1 MSLLRLRRGG
11 GVNTLL
17 VTKCPGYGGIAFSG
31 RLITGYGEREFR
43 GFMVDKP
50 QYLIDFVRYGLG
62 LYDGYLSIGDDVSG
76 YIIVNNGEP
85 ELINFK
91 RRDLRSIEEIIN
103 ADKVRGRILLT
114 PYSEVGISS
123 EVNEDSAAKL
133 SIHDCHNGLFW
144 HIGVVADGVGGFG
157 RGDEASKYVVGNF
170 VEKVVNGIINNNRIN
185 DDTLRGIVEEIHEEL
200 YNEYTGRGVALGS
213 TLAGVVIMHKEGEDK
228 AEVYAVNVG
237 DSPIYLVTRDSI
249 YELYISDKVSGHVI
263 SQAIGYVLNEVHVR
277 SDTLSIN
284 DYLVLMT
291 DGVSDVVDPGHVRE
305 IINKHRYPW
314 GISRQLVRFAK
325 ALGSRDDATALTV
338 WFKG

>member
-31 RLITGYGEREFR
+31 RLITEHGEREFR
-43 GFMVDKP
+43 GFMAGEP
-50 QYLIDFVRYGLG
+50 QYLTNFVHYG
-62 LYDGYLSIGDDVSG
+62 LYDDYLNIGDDVHG

-114 PYSEVGISS
+114 PYSEAGVSS

-133 SIHDCHNGLFW
+133 SIHDCHNELFW

-157 RGDEASKYVVGNF
+157 RGDEASEYVVGNF
-170 VEKVVNGIINNNRIN
+170 VEKVVDGIINNRIN
-185 DDTLRGIVEEIHEEL
+185 GDTLKGIVEEIHEEL
-200 YNEYTGRGVALGS
+200 YNMYTGRGVALGS
-213 TLAGVVIMHKEGEDK
+213 TLAGVVIMHKEGEGE

-237 DSPIYLVTRDSI
+237 DSPIYLVSEKI
-249 YELYISDKVSGHVI
+249 HELYISDKVSGHLI

-277 SDTLSIN
+277 SDTLYIN

-291 DGVSDVVDPGHVRE
+291 DGVSDVVDPGHIRA
-305 IINKHRYPW
+305 IINKYEHPW
-314 GISRQLVRFAK
+314 DISRQLVRFAK

>member
-1 MSLLRLRRGG
+1 M
-11 GVNTLL
+11 V
-17 VTKCPGYGGIAFSG
+17 
-31 RLITGYGEREFR
+31 GEPR
-43 GFMVDKP
+43 
-50 QYLIDFVRYGLG
+50 YLIDFVHYG
-62 LYDGYLSIGDDVSG
+62 LYDDYLNIEDDVRG

-114 PYSEVGISS
+114 PYSEAGVSS

-133 SIHDCHNGLFW
+133 SIHDCNKGLLW

-157 RGDEASKYVVGNF
+157 RGDEASEYVVGNF
-170 VEKVVNGIINNNRIN
+170 VEKVVDGIINNRIN
-185 DDTLRGIVEEIHEEL
+185 DDTLKGIVKEIHEEL
-200 YNEYTGRGVALGS
+200 YNTYTGGGVALGS
-213 TLAGVVIMHKEGEDK
+213 TLAGVVIMHKEGEDR
-228 AEVYAVNVG
+228 ATVYAVNVG
-237 DSPIYLVTRDSI
+237 DSPIYLVSEKI
-249 YELYISDKVSGHVI
+249 HELYISDKVSGHLI

-291 DGVSDVVDPGHVRE
+291 DGVSDVVDPGHVRA
-305 IINKHRYPW
+305 IINKYEHPW
-314 GISRQLVRFAK
+314 DISRQLVRFAK

>member
-17 VTKCPGYGGIAFSG
+17 VTKCPEYGGIAFSG
-31 RLITGYGEREFR
+31 RLITGHGEREFR

-91 RRDLRSIEEIIN
+91 RRDIRSIEEIIN

-114 PYSEVGISS
+114 PYSEAGASS

-133 SIHDCHNGLFW
+133 SIHDCHNELFW

-213 TLAGVVIMHKEGEDK
+213 TLAGVVIMHKEGEGE

-263 SQAIGYVLNEVHVR
+263 SQAIGYVLNEVHVGR
-277 SDTLSIN
+277 STLYIN
-284 DYLVLMT
+284 DYLVLIT
-291 DGVSDVVDPGHVRE
+291 DGVSDVVEPGRVGE
-305 IINKHRYPW
+305 IIEEYKYPW
-314 GISRQLVRFAK
+314 NISRQLVRFAK

>member
-31 RLITGYGEREFR
+31 RLITEHGEREFR
-43 GFMVDKP
+43 GFMVGEP
-50 QYLIDFVRYGLG
+50 RYLNDFVHYG
-62 LYDGYLSIGDDVSG
+62 LYDDYLNIKDDVGG
-76 YIIVNNGEP
+76 YIIVNDGEP

-91 RRDLRSIEEIIN
+91 RRDLRSIEEVVN

-114 PYSEVGISS
+114 PYSEAGVSS

-133 SIHDCHNGLFW
+133 SIHDCHNELFW

-157 RGDEASKYVVGNF
+157 RGDEASEYVVGNF
-170 VEKVVNGIINNNRIN
+170 VEKVVDGIINNRIN
-185 DDTLRGIVEEIHEEL
+185 GDTLKGIVEEIHEEL
-200 YNEYTGRGVALGS
+200 YNMYTGRGVALGS
-213 TLAGVVIMHKEGEDK
+213 TLAGVVIMHKEGEGE

-237 DSPIYLVTRDSI
+237 DSPIYLVSEKI
-249 YELYISDKVSGHVI
+249 HELYISDKVSGHLI

-277 SDTLSIN
+277 SDTLYIN

-291 DGVSDVVDPGHVRE
+291 DGVSDVVDPGHIRA
-305 IINKHRYPW
+305 IINKYEHPW
-314 GISRQLVRFAK
+314 DISRQLVRFAK

>member
-31 RLITGYGEREFR
+31 RLITGHGEREFR
-43 GFMVDKP
+43 GFMAGEP
-50 QYLIDFVRYGLG
+50 QYLTNFVHYG
-62 LYDGYLSIGDDVSG
+62 LYDDYLNIGDDVHG

-114 PYSEVGISS
+114 PYSEAGVSS

-133 SIHDCHNGLFW
+133 SIHDCNKGLLW

-157 RGDEASKYVVGNF
+157 RGDEASEYVVGNF
-170 VEKVVNGIINNNRIN
+170 VEKVVDGIINNRIN
-185 DDTLRGIVEEIHEEL
+185 GDTLKGIVEEIHEEL
-200 YNEYTGRGVALGS
+200 YNMYTGRGVALGS
-213 TLAGVVIMHKEGEDK
+213 TLAGVVIMHKEGEGE

-237 DSPIYLVTRDSI
+237 DSPIYLVSEKI
-249 YELYISDKVSGHVI
+249 HELYISDKVSGHLI

-277 SDTLSIN
+277 SDTLYIN

-291 DGVSDVVDPGHVRE
+291 DGVSDVVDPGHIRA
-305 IINKHRYPW
+305 IINKYEHPW
-314 GISRQLVRFAK
+314 DISRQLVRFAK

>member
-17 VTKCPGYGGIAFSG
+17 VTKCPEYGGIAFSG
-31 RLITGYGEREFR
+31 RLITGHGEREFR
-43 GFMVDKP
+43 GFMAGKP
-50 QYLIDFVRYGLG
+50 QYLINFVHYGLG
-62 LYDGYLSIGDDVSG
+62 LDDGNLSIRDDVGG
-76 YIIVNNGEP
+76 YIIVNDGEP

-91 RRDLRSIEEIIN
+91 RRDIRSIEEIIN

-114 PYSEVGISS
+114 PYSEAGASS

-133 SIHDCHNGLFW
+133 SIHDCNKGLLW

-170 VEKVVNGIINNNRIN
+170 VEKVVNGIINNRIN

-213 TLAGVVIMHKEGEDK
+213 TLAGVVIMHKEGEGE

-237 DSPIYLVTRDSI
+237 DSPIYLMTRDSI